1 MVCDFRYCVLLYTS
15 RLFWVF
21 WVVELLEKVNYSL
34 TSWLQWFC
42 WLQSRILVPDLSC
55 LLSTSGSIMIIKS
68 STHINVVICGTRLL
82 LSYPCFSY
90 AVWVN
95 IDRSLKTYFW
105 CLGLI
110 FINMVEYRFMVSEVL
125 KKWRN
130 LTGTTAL
137 IQMWVWQ
144 ISIWTTQLNDDTVL
158 SCWVI
163 VGFRH
168 V

>member
-1 MVCDFRYCVLLYTS
+1 MVCEFQYCVLLYTS

-21 WVVELLEKVNYSL
+21 WVFELLEKVNYSL
-34 TSWLQWFC
+34 ISWLQWFC
-42 WLQSRILVPDLSC
+42 WLQSHILVPNLWC
-55 LLSTSGSIMIIKS
+55 LLSTSGSIMI
-68 STHINVVICGTRLL
+68 INVVICGTRLL
-82 LSYPCFSY
+82 LSYFCFSY
-90 AVWVN
+90 TVWVN
-95 IDRSLKTYFW
+95 IDRSLKTYCW

-110 FINMVEYRFMVSEVL
+110 FINMVEYRFIVSEVL
-125 KKWRN
+125 QQWRN
-130 LTGTTAL
+130 LMGTTAL
-137 IQMWVWQ
+137 IQIWAWQ

>member
-1 MVCDFRYCVLLYTS
+1 MVCDFQYCVLLYTS

-34 TSWLQWFC
+34 ISCLQWFC
-42 WLQSRILVPDLSC
+42 WLQSRILVPNLWC
-55 LLSTSGSIMIIKS
+55 LLSTSGSIMIV
-68 STHINVVICGTRLL
+68 NVVICGTRLL
-82 LSYPCFSY
+82 LSYFCFSY
-90 AVWVN
+90 TVWVN
-95 IDRSLKTYFW
+95 IDRSLKTYCW

-110 FINMVEYRFMVSEVL
+110 FINMVEYRFIVSEVL
-125 KKWRN
+125 QQWRN
-130 LTGTTAL
+130 LMGTTAL
-137 IQMWVWQ
+137 IQIWAWQ